1 MKKVFSV
8 IGILLLVSMVISG
21 AFMFG
26 HALKEGNDLK
36 IHREQ
41 VRFQRDSL
49 QLEIYKL
56 KIKQKNES
64 NNSSKQ
70 IELYRSK

>member
-8 IGILLLVSMVISG
+8 IGILLLVSMAISG

-26 HALKEGNDLK
+26 HALKKNNDLK

-56 KIKQKNES
+56 EIKQKNES
-64 NNSSKQ
+64 NNSSK
-70 IELYRSK
+70 